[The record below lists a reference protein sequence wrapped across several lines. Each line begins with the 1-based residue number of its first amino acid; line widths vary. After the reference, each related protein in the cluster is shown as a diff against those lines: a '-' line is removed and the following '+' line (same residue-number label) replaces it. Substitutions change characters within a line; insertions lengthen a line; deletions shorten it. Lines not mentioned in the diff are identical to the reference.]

1 MIQQNLP
8 SDYVVF
14 IKDGEFEIIKENLN
28 DIEPEMIDFLNTQTD
43 EKKFKK
49 KVTLLRG
56 GVHIYQKTK

>member
-1 MIQQNLP
+1 M
-8 SDYVVF
+8 VF

-43 EKKFKK
+43 EKNLKK